1 MERAMSM
8 PVRIDDELYEQAKA
22 AAKGECR
29 TIAGQL
35 EFWAKVGRAALDNPD
50 LPVDFVRELL
60 LARAEDKSQLTPFKP
75 GQLRG

>member
-1 MERAMSM
+1 MSM
-8 PVRIDDELYEQAKA
+8 SVRIDDELYEQAKIA
-22 AAKGECR
+22 SKGECR

-60 LARAEDKSQLTPFKP
+60 VARAEDPKQFPAFEP
-75 GQLRG
+75 GQFRG